1 MRILSYCEYFGR
13 HQGSYRS
20 SSVVSFALNNTSLE
34 LRVIAGAPTNMIHY
48 DEGNVYFPL
57 SAVMKEFL

>member
-1 MRILSYCEYFGR
+1 M
-13 HQGSYRS
+13 
-20 SSVVSFALNNTSLE
+20 
-34 LRVIAGAPTNMIHY
+34 RVIAGAPTNMIHY